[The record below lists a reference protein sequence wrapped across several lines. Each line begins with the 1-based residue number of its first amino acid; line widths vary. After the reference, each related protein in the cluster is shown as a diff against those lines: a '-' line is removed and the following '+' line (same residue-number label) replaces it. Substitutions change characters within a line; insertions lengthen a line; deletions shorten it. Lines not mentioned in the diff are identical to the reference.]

1 MALAAPGDQASFED
15 ALVTGNQG
23 ALLIGATNAAAV
35 IRTYS
40 KNSTI
45 KGDVDFIFGMGVGVF
60 DNATIHSV
68 GAFPGRRCGLNILRM
83 RTIPFATKQIKL
95 TGQVYDKTHAA
106 ESARLHSRKPE

>member
-23 ALLIGATNAAAV
+23 ALPLLISATNAAAV
-35 IRTYS
+35 IRTYF

-68 GAFPGRRCGLNILRM
+68 GACPGRRCGLNILRI
-83 RTIPFATKQIKL
+83 RTIAFATKQIKL
-95 TGQVYDKTHAA
+95 TGQG
-106 ESARLHSRKPE
+106 